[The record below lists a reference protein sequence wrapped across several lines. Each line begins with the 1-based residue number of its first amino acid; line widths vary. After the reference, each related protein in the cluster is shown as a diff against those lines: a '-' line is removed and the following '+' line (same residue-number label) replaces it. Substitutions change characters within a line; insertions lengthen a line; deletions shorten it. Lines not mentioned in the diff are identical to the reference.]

1 MRTGLLNLYITLVM
15 LMTMF
20 AYMGRSSPV
29 STQVPMDGVEI
40 RRDQVEAIMDEPK
53 VSAKATINELII
65 TDSIISMVTSL
76 IIEEGKPT
84 KKNIESAI
92 KTILEEVSVG
102 ESLVETLHLACSSCL
117 EDDCTASCSFGN
129 KVGKE

>member
-15 LMTMF
+15 LLTTF
-20 AYMGRSSPV
+20 AYMGRSTPV
-29 STQVPMDGVEI
+29 VEI

-53 VSAKATINELII
+53 VSGKATIDEQILA
-65 TDSIISMVTSL
+65 DSINSMVTSL

-92 KTILEEVSVG
+92 KTILDEVSVG

>member
-1 MRTGLLNLYITLVM
+1 MRTVLLNLYITLVM
-15 LMTMF
+15 LLTTF
-20 AYMGRSSPV
+20 AYMGRSTPV
-29 STQVPMDGVEI
+29 VEI

-53 VSAKATINELII
+53 VSGKATIDEQIL
-65 TDSIISMVTSL
+65 TDSINSMVTSL

-92 KTILEEVSVG
+92 KTILDEVSVG

-117 EDDCTASCSFGN
+117 
-129 KVGKE
+129 